1 MFSERSER
9 QWASEDFT
17 VFRRENRLRLTTQSQ
32 VGGREYNIVN
42 SRCLVFLD
50 ILKSVLRDLWRPG
63 MGIRLWLQDTAGTV
77 QDKAQGAAGAAQD
90 KTNQAGGF
98 AGEKWEQT
106 KQAASDTTQATQDK
120 AQDAKKATGGFVQQV
135 EH

>member
-1 MFSERSER
+1 
-9 QWASEDFT
+9 
-17 VFRRENRLRLTTQSQ
+17 
-32 VGGREYNIVN
+32 
-42 SRCLVFLD
+42 
-50 ILKSVLRDLWRPG
+50 VLLEPP
-63 MGIRLWLQDTAGTV
+63 
-77 QDKAQGAAGAAQD
+77 